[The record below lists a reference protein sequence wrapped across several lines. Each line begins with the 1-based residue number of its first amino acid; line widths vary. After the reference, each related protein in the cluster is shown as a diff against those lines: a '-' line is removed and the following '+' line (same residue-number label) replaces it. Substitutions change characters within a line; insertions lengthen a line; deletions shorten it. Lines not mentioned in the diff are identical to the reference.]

1 VSDECNKLL
10 VDLVQQMFSVLIC
23 LNIDGASNDRN
34 QLLES
39 LQEID
44 LMVRIERMVHSS
56 GFLFF

>member
-1 VSDECNKLL
+1 MSDECNKLL

-23 LNIDGASNDRN
+23 LNIDGASNDQN

>member
-1 VSDECNKLL
+1 MSDECNKLL